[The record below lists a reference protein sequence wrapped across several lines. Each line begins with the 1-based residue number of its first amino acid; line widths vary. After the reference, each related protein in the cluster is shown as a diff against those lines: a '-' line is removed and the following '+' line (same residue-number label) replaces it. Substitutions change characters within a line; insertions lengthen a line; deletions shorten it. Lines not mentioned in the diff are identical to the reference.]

1 MKNLF
6 RICAVLSVALLSA
19 MAANAQQVPSR
30 AEFECI
36 RLMSSSKGVP
46 PGPPDKAI
54 TYHHVW
60 VPNLHTY
67 RFTSGG
73 LNLAYNVEG
82 VGKELIIV
90 VSGGPGLPR
99 EYFQP
104 ILSPLT
110 QYMTVVYY
118 DRRADTLS
126 SKPPHDFVTISEM
139 ADDVDALRQTL
150 GYNRVTLLGH
160 SLGGAIAIDYAL
172 RYPTHTK
179 RLILVGASAVLEDQR
194 NVERR
199 LLQTLSPEQLAA
211 YNATDSQGRS
221 TIPCE
226 QVLGRYRALFPAYFH
241 KQLESRYQES
251 SLYAAYFDAL
261 AKKLVFA
268 SNEGPYDYRQK
279 LSQITVP
286 SLIIQGKH
294 DSVATMNQATEL
306 AKGLPNSRLAV
317 FRHSGHF
324 PFIEENFMFTEWVR
338 QFVNGTSDLLD
349 DLLVPQEIIG
359 PQYEGGLNTTT
370 PAGGTP
376 GATPG
381 GVPGGTPRSGRDN

>member
-6 RICAVLSVALLSA
+6 RFCAVLSVALLTA
-19 MAANAQQVPSR
+19 IAANAQQVPSR

-46 PGPPDKAI
+46 PGPPDQAI

-60 VPNLHTY
+60 VPNLKTF
-67 RFTSGG
+67 RFTSDG

-82 VGKELIIV
+82 VGKELVIV
-90 VSGGPGLPR
+90 VSGGPGMPR

-104 ILSPLT
+104 ILSPLS
-110 QYMTVVYY
+110 QYMTLAYY

-126 SKPPHDFVTISEM
+126 TKAPHGFVTISEM
-139 ADDVDALRQTL
+139 ADDIDALRRTL
-150 GYNRVTLLGH
+150 GYNRVTLLAH
-160 SLGGAIAIDYAL
+160 SLGGAIALDYAL
-172 RYPTHTK
+172 RYPTNVK
-179 RLILVGASAVLEDQR
+179 RLILVGTSAVLEDQR

-199 LLQTLSPEQLAA
+199 LLQTLTPEQLAT
-211 YNATDSQGRS
+211 YNANDSQGRS
-221 TIPCE
+221 TIACE
-226 QVLGRYRALFPAYFH
+226 QVLNRYRALFPAYFH

-268 SNEGPYDYRQK
+268 SNEGPFDYRSK
-279 LSQITVP
+279 LSEITVP
-286 SLIIQGKH
+286 TLVIQGRF
-294 DSVATMNQATEL
+294 DSVTIMNQAVEL
-306 AKGLPNSRLAV
+306 AKGIPNSRLAV

-338 QFVNGTSDLLD
+338 QFMNGTADLLD
-349 DLLVPQEIIG
+349 DLMVQQEIIG
-359 PQYEGGLNTTT
+359 PAYDVKVDTTTEGGT
-370 PAGGTP
+370 GGVS
-376 GATPG
+376 G
-381 GVPGGTPRSGRDN
+381 GVPGGIPRRDN

>member
-1 MKNLF
+1 MKNLY

-19 MAANAQQVPSR
+19 IIANAQQVPSR

-60 VPNLHTY
+60 VPNLKTF
-67 RFTSGG
+67 RFASDG

-82 VGKELIIV
+82 TGKELVIV

-110 QYMTVVYY
+110 PFMTLAYY

-126 SKPPHDFVTISEM
+126 TKPPHGFVTLSEM
-139 ADDVDALRQTL
+139 ADDVDALRLTL
-150 GYNRVTLLGH
+150 GYNRVTLLAH
-160 SLGGAIAIDYAL
+160 SMGGAIALNYAL
-172 RYPTHTK
+172 RYPTHVK
-179 RLILVGASAVLEDQR
+179 RLILVGSSAVLEDQR

-199 LLQTLSPEQLAA
+199 LLQSLTPEQLAT
-211 YNATDSQGRS
+211 YNANDSQGRT
-221 TIPCE
+221 TIACE
-226 QVLGRYRALFPAYFH
+226 QVLNRYRALFPAYFH

-261 AKKLVFA
+261 ARKLVFA
-268 SNEGPYDYRQK
+268 SNEGPYDYRQR
-279 LSQITVP
+279 LSEITVP
-286 SLIIQGKH
+286 TLVIQGRY
-294 DSVATMNQATEL
+294 DTVTTMNQATEL

-317 FRHSGHF
+317 FRHSSHF

-338 QFVNGTSDLLD
+338 QFINGTADLQD
-349 DLLVPQEIIG
+349 DLLIPQEIIG
-359 PQYEGGLNTTT
+359 PAYENKVDSLT
-370 PAGGTP
+370 PVEGV
-376 GATPG
+376 PG
-381 GVPGGTPRSGRDN
+381 GVPVGVPGGARRDQ